1 MILDLNIESNESNY
15 AYIHHKIYQ
24 NNKKKQPT
32 SYISTLKI
40 DKFQKTSLDTISGIL
55 VTASYC
61 L

>member
-1 MILDLNIESNESNY
+1 MKVITHT
-15 AYIHHKIYQ
+15 YIIKYTKII
-24 NNKKKQPT
+24 KKKQPT